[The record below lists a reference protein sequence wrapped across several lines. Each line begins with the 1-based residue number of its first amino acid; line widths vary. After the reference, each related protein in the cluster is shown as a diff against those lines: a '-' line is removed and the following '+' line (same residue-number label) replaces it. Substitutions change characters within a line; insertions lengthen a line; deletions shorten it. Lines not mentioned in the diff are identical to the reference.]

1 MIHTALSSS
10 SFIDYSPDEILKLAQ
25 RLQVD
30 AIEWTSDG
38 FFDEGDTEK
47 ASEYMKATL
56 YSGFSVASYGTLFRV
71 CQHDETIFKKILE
84 TATALGTSTIR
95 VWAPQETHNIAK
107 EETLFIKTSQRLGNL
122 AGDKGICLCY
132 NLDAASMLN
141 TYSRASYLIK
151 EIGHEFVK
159 LAWEPL
165 FTMPFDV
172 IMNIFTELKGYIGI
186 LTSRFITPQ
195 GEPRSLC
202 TYEEEWSQYLDAFDE
217 QFDSPDMARYVI
229 IRPYPGLPMDKL
241 QKDINIIKKYAVA
254 LRKYRRRRIY

>member
-38 FFDEGDTEK
+38 FIDEGDTEK

-132 NLDAASMLN
+132 NLDAASM
-141 TYSRASYLIK
+141 
-151 EIGHEFVK
+151 
-159 LAWEPL
+159 
-165 FTMPFDV
+165 
-172 IMNIFTELKGYIGI
+172 
-186 LTSRFITPQ
+186 
-195 GEPRSLC
+195 
-202 TYEEEWSQYLDAFDE
+202 
-217 QFDSPDMARYVI
+217 
-229 IRPYPGLPMDKL
+229 
-241 QKDINIIKKYAVA
+241 
-254 LRKYRRRRIY
+254 